1 MTNPSLRPVVLQ
13 NNLGHGSGLHA
24 APSEGVG
31 RGAFFVGLGMAC
43 ATGGLLQ
50 RASVRR
56 RAIPGEKAKDFS
68 LPDENGRTL
77 SMESFPGKNILI
89 WWYPEAN
96 THA

>member
-1 MTNPSLRPVVLQ
+1 MTSPSLRPVVLQ
-13 NNLGHGSGLHA
+13 NNLGHESGLHA
-24 APSEGVG
+24 ASSEGVG
-31 RGAFFVGLGMAC
+31 RGAFVVGLGIAC
-43 ATGGLLQ
+43 ATGGFLR

-68 LPDENGRTL
+68 LPDEHGRTL